1 MERPKTGLQV
11 DLLSKLR
18 KREVNQLSQGYT
30 AILSSNSGRITS
42 LHAKPNH
49 YRLQILSSPPSPIQK
64 KNKARSLKNT
74 SILRSCLV
82 QMEGT
87 DFPLPEWWI
96 SKVFLVIFSIKYVL
110 GFFQKRFPN
119 TSVIFKGFLKLL
131 FLIFMFI
138 YLAVLDILACKI
150 FF

>member
-1 MERPKTGLQV
+1 MERRRTGLQV

-18 KREVNQLSQGYT
+18 NREVNQLSQGYT
-30 AILSSNSGRITS
+30 AILSSHSGRITS

-49 YRLQILSSPPSPIQK
+49 YRLQILSSPSSPMQK
-64 KNKARSLKNT
+64 KKNKKTHKARSLKLT

-96 SKVFLVIFSIKYVL
+96 SKVFLVIFSIKYEL
-110 GFFQKRFPN
+110 GFFSKKVLQ
-119 TSVIFKGFLKLL
+119 
-131 FLIFMFI
+131 
-138 YLAVLDILACKI
+138 YLNN
-150 FF
+150 F